1 MGLAKVL
8 GEVRNE
14 KVFIC
19 PGWICALWPFHGVIS
34 ASLQSKW
41 KLEFQRTSTILD
53 SKTTDWNLTSKDVA
67 CVAQIYDG
75 ASALSGVLT
84 GSQEL
89 FRQPH
94 PYAHACVC
102 CYAHFLILALV
113 GTCSTFSLYVI
124 FSNML

>member
-1 MGLAKVL
+1 MCTLAFSWSH
-8 GEVRNE
+8 R
-14 KVFIC
+14 
-19 PGWICALWPFHGVIS
+19 S
-34 ASLQSKW
+34 SLQSKW
-41 KLEFQRTSTILD
+41 ELEFQLTSIILD

-94 PYAHACVC
+94 PYAMHVFA
-102 CYAHFLILALV
+102 ATH
-113 GTCSTFSLYVI
+113 I
-124 FSNML
+124 F